1 MAITLQE
8 AKNLTQ
14 DKLTQFI
21 IDEFRKDMLLEHM
34 LFDDT
39 VTPQGE
45 TLAYVYNR
53 VTTLPTAGFRAI
65 NTEYTAQEAKTT
77 QYTSNLKVFGGKF
90 QVDRVIQNHVKGVT
104 DQITFQL
111 QQKINATKAL
121 FADTFVNGDEAV
133 DAKAFD
139 GIEKAVTGSSTE
151 LIPTAEIDLSTSANI
166 TANGAAFMDQLDN
179 MLALLDGT
187 PSLLLVNR
195 KLAAI
200 INGIAR
206 RSGYFSTSDVDAFGQ
221 SVTKYSGIP
230 ILTVGDKPGS
240 SNPIISID
248 ATEKTTFIMAVRI
261 GLDGTHAASPQGND
275 QLIKHYLPDMNS
287 PGAVKD
293 GEVEMVAAAVLKAT
307 RAAGILRKIKVA

>member
-1 MAITLQE
+1 MAITLLE
-8 AKNLTQ
+8 AKNFTQ

-21 IDEFRKDMLLEHM
+21 IDEFRKDPILEAM
-34 LFDDT
+34 IFDNV
-39 VTPQGE
+39 VTPQGSS
-45 TLAYVYNR
+45 LAYVYNR

-65 NTEYTAQEAKTT
+65 NSEYEAQEAKTT
-77 QYTSNLKVFGGKF
+77 QFTSNLKVFGGKF

-111 QQKINATKAL
+111 QQKIQATKAL
-121 FADTFVNGDEAV
+121 FADTFVNGDSAV

-139 GIEKAVTGSSTE
+139 GIDKAVTGSSTE
-151 LIPTAEIDLSTSANI
+151 VSPAAAIDLSTSANI

-187 PSLLLVNR
+187 PSLILVNR
-195 KLAAI
+195 KLQAV

-206 RSGYFSTSDVDAFGQ
+206 RSGYFSTSDVDAFGKP
-221 SVTKYSGIP
+221 VTKYSGIP
-230 ILTVGDKPGS
+230 IIPVGDKPGT
-240 SNPIISID
+240 SNPIIGID
-248 ATEKTTFIMAVRI
+248 GVDKTTFVMAIRI
-261 GLDGTHAASPQGND
+261 GLDGVHAASPSGEKLVSQ
-275 QLIKHYLPDMNS
+275 YLPDMKL

-307 RAAGILRKIKVA
+307 RAAGILRNIKVA

>member
-1 MAITLQE
+1 MAITLAE

-21 IDEFRKDMLLEHM
+21 IDEFRKDPILEAM
-34 LFDDT
+34 IFDNV
-39 VTPQGE
+39 VTPQGSS
-45 TLAYVYNR
+45 LAYVYNR

-65 NTEYTAQEAKTT
+65 NNEYTAQEAKTT

-111 QQKINATKAL
+111 QQKISATKAL
-121 FADTFVNGDEAV
+121 FADTFVNGDSAV
-133 DAKAFD
+133 DENSFD
-139 GIEKAVTGSSTE
+139 GIEKAITGSSTE
-151 LIPTAEIDLSTSANI
+151 VNPSSAIDLSTSANI

-179 MLALLDGT
+179 MLSLLDGT
-187 PSLLLVNR
+187 PTLLLVNR
-195 KLAAI
+195 KLKAI

-206 RSGYFSTSDVDAFGQ
+206 RSGYFSTSDVDAFGKPI
-221 SVTKYSGIP
+221 TKYAGIP
-230 ILTVGDKPGS
+230 IAEVGDKPGT
-240 SNPIISID
+240 SNPIIGID
-248 ATEKTTFIMAVRI
+248 ATDKTTFIMALRI
-261 GLDGTHAASPQGND
+261 GLDGTHAASPEGD
-275 QLIKHYLPDMNS
+275 KLISQYLPDMKA

-307 RAAGILRKIKVA
+307 RAAGILGNIKVA

>member
-1 MAITLQE
+1 MAITLAE

-21 IDEFRKDMLLEHM
+21 IDEFRKDPILEAM
-34 LFDDT
+34 IFDNV
-39 VTPQGE
+39 VTPQGSS
-45 TLAYVYNR
+45 LAYVYNR

-65 NTEYTAQEAKTT
+65 NNEYTAQEAKTT

-121 FADTFVNGDEAV
+121 FADTFVNGDSAV
-133 DAKAFD
+133 DENSFD
-139 GIEKAVTGSSTE
+139 GIEKAITGSSTE
-151 LIPTAEIDLSTSANI
+151 VNPSSAIDLSTSANI

-179 MLALLDGT
+179 MLSLLDGT
-187 PSLLLVNR
+187 PNLLLVNR
-195 KLAAI
+195 KLKAI

-206 RSGYFSTSDVDAFGQ
+206 RSGYFSTSDVDAFGKPI
-221 SVTKYSGIP
+221 TKYAGIP
-230 ILTVGDKPGS
+230 IAEVGDKPGT
-240 SNPIISID
+240 SNPIIGID
-248 ATEKTTFIMAVRI
+248 ATDKTTFIMALRI
-261 GLDGTHAASPQGND
+261 GLDGTHAASPEGD
-275 QLIKHYLPDMNS
+275 KLISQYLPDMKA

-307 RAAGILRKIKVA
+307 RAAGILRNIKVA